1 MESWISG
8 SYRNFEFGDEKMK
21 LLRIATRKSQLALCQ
36 AELVK
41 QALLSHFPDLII
53 NLVPLST
60 SGDQLLAEPLAAIGG
75 KGLFIKEIEEAL
87 LDNRADI
94 AVHSMKDMPVQITPN
109 LDIPAYLE
117 REDPRDVLVSLK
129 YKYLSDMPSNSK
141 IGTAS
146 LRRQSMVKHFHP
158 NLITETLRGNVVTR
172 LSKLDAGQYDALIL
186 AAAGLK
192 RLGLTDRI
200 QSYFSI
206 TDSLPAVGQG
216 IIGVQCREN
225 DDEIK
230 KILLLLNH
238 IPTQLCLTAERI
250 LNKTLGGS
258 CHAPIG
264 GYAFIDPDQ
273 KEKLHLGGCV
283 YSVDGKI
290 CLKSEASGNI
300 KNISK
305 IGQKVAED
313 LLNQGADEILKNIN
327 I

>member
-1 MESWISG
+1 
-8 SYRNFEFGDEKMK
+8 MK

-41 QALLSHFPDLII
+41 QALLKHFPDLEISF
-53 NLVPLST
+53 VPLST

-94 AVHSMKDMPVQITPN
+94 AVHSMKDMPVQITPH
-109 LDIPAYLE
+109 LEIPAYLE

-129 YKYLSDMPSNSK
+129 YKHLSDIPSNNK

-146 LRRQSMVKHFHP
+146 LRRQNMVKYHYPH
-158 NLITETLRGNVVTR
+158 LITETLRGNVNTR
-172 LSKLDAGQYDALIL
+172 LSKLDDGLYDAIIL

-206 TDSLPAVGQG
+206 TESLPAVGQG

-225 DDEIK
+225 DDK
-230 KILLLLNH
+230 TKQMLLLLDH
-238 IPTQLCLTAERI
+238 TPTRLCLLAERA

-264 GYAFIDPDQ
+264 GYAVIDTDQ
-273 KEKLHLGGCV
+273 NNKERLYLRGCV
-283 YSVDGKI
+283 YSIDGKI

-300 KNISK
+300 KNIAK
-305 IGQKVAED
+305 IGQKVADD
-313 LLNQGADEILKNIN
+313 LLNQGADDILKNIRQTMG
-327 I
+327 